1 MNENQPS
8 IEDECIKATLV
19 HQRMFTS
26 VNPCDGCD
34 SAKPKRYSVSGKCVS
49 CRASGTQNST
59 DKRNY
64 WNPGYH
70 DLKALNEMKAVN
82 FMLHIF
88 DERQRARGQKT
99 KNNL

>member
-1 MNENQPS
+1 MNECRPS
-8 IEDECIKATLV
+8 IEDECVEATLA

-34 SAKPKRYSVSGKCVS
+34 SVNPKRYSVSGKCVS
-49 CRASGTQNST
+49 CRATGTKNTT

-70 DLKALNEMKAVN
+70 DLKAFNEVKAVN

-88 DERQRARGQKT
+88 DERQRARYQKSR
-99 KNNL
+99 K